1 MCNKNRHAK
10 CVKIKED
17 GIICFGCD
25 ATGKQMNLVHEI
37 VDDLTFDAGDVNTST
52 QLPNKENTELKIYE
66 DSTQTEGSFT
76 DLQKKTKEVNLK
88 EKQLNKKEYE
98 LSQINSQL
106 TVAKSK
112 IILLEKDISD
122 LQKEN
127 ELLKCNLLLAR
138 SSNNSH
144 CGKGEI
150 HSTHIS
156 DTNIIEKRIKHLEF
170 EMLKMK

>member
-1 MCNKNRHAK
+1 M
-10 CVKIKED
+10 
-17 GIICFGCD
+17 
-25 ATGKQMNLVHEI
+25 
-37 VDDLTFDAGDVNTST
+37 
-52 QLPNKENTELKIYE
+52 
-66 DSTQTEGSFT
+66 
-76 DLQKKTKEVNLK
+76 NLK

-127 ELLKCNLLLAR
+127 ELLKSNLLLAR
-138 SSNNSH
+138 SSNNSY

-150 HSTHIS
+150 HGNHIS
-156 DTNIIEKRIKHLEF
+156 DTNNIEKRMKDLEF
-170 EMLKMK
+170 EMLKMKVGKLETEFNTNMCRPQKTENNDLYRARLSKIT